1 MKDETVIQ
9 DTLTYD
15 LNGYRDEV
23 IEETKQLIQQLIF
36 QTNIEATRDAPSFV
50 SIDNEFEDKGLTARV
65 GIIGELPA
73 PKDESDPANVGIL
86 EEQSI
91 QDDSGNYVVTS
102 VSVLKTFAKIEQLR
116 QSRRLEDAQLKF
128 PSTYDVTILNR
139 EGFFPNTNMIV
150 KWRGDTYNITSTPE
164 IDDVRV
170 QKFYSFIISK

>member
-1 MKDETVIQ
+1 M
-9 DTLTYD
+9 LMLGD
-15 LNGYRDEV
+15 LDQR
-23 IEETKQLIQQLIF
+23 IEF
-36 QTNIEATRDAPSFV
+36 F
-50 SIDNEFEDKGLTARV
+50 
-65 GIIGELPA
+65 
-73 PKDESDPANVGIL
+73 

-116 QSRRLEDAQLKF
+116 QSRKLEDAQLKF

-139 EGFFPNTNMIV
+139 EGFFPNTNMII

>member
-1 MKDETVIQ
+1 MLK
-9 DTLTYD
+9 LGD
-15 LNGYRDEV
+15 LDQR
-23 IEETKQLIQQLIF
+23 IEF
-36 QTNIEATRDAPSFV
+36 F
-50 SIDNEFEDKGLTARV
+50 
-65 GIIGELPA
+65 
-73 PKDESDPANVGIL
+73 

-116 QSRRLEDAQLKF
+116 QSRKLEDALLKF
-128 PSTYDVTILNR
+128 PSTYNVTILNR
-139 EGFFPNTNMIV
+139 EGFFPNTNMII

>member
-1 MKDETVIQ
+1 MLK
-9 DTLTYD
+9 LGD
-15 LNGYRDEV
+15 LDQR
-23 IEETKQLIQQLIF
+23 IEF
-36 QTNIEATRDAPSFV
+36 F
-50 SIDNEFEDKGLTARV
+50 
-65 GIIGELPA
+65 
-73 PKDESDPANVGIL
+73 

-102 VSVLKTFAKIEQLR
+102 VSVLKTFAKIEQLK
-116 QSRRLEDAQLKF
+116 QSRKLEDAQLKF